1 MSVTVD
7 GAKTLQSLQ
16 VPSSDIDNGLYTV
29 KSTIECEQAAT
40 DDQIEYRNW
49 FNTPVLDEETI
60 KRLHSIQLLAE
71 SCDQGFADVPSAGN
85 WTWFEVGVYVDASA
99 SVLKEKEG
107 IKLAWKSHS
116 NRFMSQEY
124 GWSEGILFDRKH
136 EIFGMLSPGNVIGVR
151 LCARFPGW
159 SIMVKSGFL
168 VVELGPKIAERTV
181 PEFKSIVDG
190 VKAIQDV
197 ISEVNAQTNV
207 AFTPAKVKGLSL
219 AETFTSLG
227 DRPLRVLSLDGGGVR
242 GLSALYILRDV
253 MNKTAPEK
261 KPCEIF
267 DMIAGTSAGGLIAI
281 MLGRLEMTVDE
292 CITEYET
299 LSRTIF
305 AKYKFGDKLMQGGR
319 LEATGARYDSSIL
332 ENAFKEFVGKKLG
345 TKDAK
350 LLNEQGSC
358 KVCVMAVRADADN
371 NRGPVFLRSY
381 TNPQT
386 LSLLPDCLVW
396 QAGRATSAAPSY
408 FTPVKVGTYKLVDGG
423 LLANNPLGWLWSELL
438 DVFGPARRTACF
450 LSLGT
455 GIPAN
460 QRVGRAH
467 ILDRSEIVDGFSSA
481 ATNSQ
486 LINIL
491 FKALLDAYA
500 PATATKKY
508 WRLNVGELI
517 PGTDNYKDLGELDDL
532 TKIDEFR
539 KMTNAYI
546 EAQQDLIKDCASA
559 LKASL

>member
-7 GAKTLQSLQ
+7 GTKTLQSLQ

-29 KSTIECEQAAT
+29 KSTIEHEQATT

-85 WTWFEVGVYVDASA
+85 WTWFEVGVYVDVSA
-99 SVLKEKEG
+99 SILKEKEG
-107 IKLAWKSHS
+107 IKLVWKSHS

-136 EIFGMLSPGNVIGVR
+136 KIFGMLSPRNIIGVR
-151 LCARFPGW
+151 LCAHFPGW

-168 VVELGPKIAERTV
+168 VVELGPKIAERMV
-181 PEFKSIVDG
+181 PEFKSIVNDG
-190 VKAIQDV
+190 
-197 ISEVNAQTNV
+197 S
-207 AFTPAKVKGLSL
+207 
-219 AETFTSLG
+219 
-227 DRPLRVLSLDGGGVR
+227 GVH

-261 KPCEIF
+261 KTCEIF

-281 MLGRLEMTVDE
+281 MLGHLEMTVDE

-299 LSRTIF
+299 LSHTTF

-319 LEATGARYDSSIL
+319 LEATGAHYDSSIL

-345 TKDAK
+345 TKDIK

-358 KVCVMAVRADADN
+358 KVCVMA
-371 NRGPVFLRSY
+371 
-381 TNPQT
+381 T

-396 QAGRATSAAPSY
+396 QAGRATSTAPSY
-408 FTPVKVGTYKLVDGG
+408 FTPVKVGMYKLVDGG
-423 LLANNPLGWLWSELL
+423 LLANNPLGWFWSELL
-438 DVFGPARRTACF
+438 DIFGPARRTACF

-455 GIPAN
+455 SIPAN

-467 ILDRSEIVDGFSSA
+467 ILD
-481 ATNSQ
+481 
-486 LINIL
+486 
-491 FKALLDAYA
+491 
-500 PATATKKY
+500 
-508 WRLNVGELI
+508 
-517 PGTDNYKDLGELDDL
+517 
-532 TKIDEFR
+532 
-539 KMTNAYI
+539 
-546 EAQQDLIKDCASA
+546 
-559 LKASL
+559 

>member
-7 GAKTLQSLQ
+7 GVQTLQSLQ

-136 EIFGMLSPGNVIGVR
+136 KIFGMLS
-151 LCARFPGW
+151 
-159 SIMVKSGFL
+159 SGFL
-168 VVELGPKIAERTV
+168 VVELGPKIAERMV
-181 PEFKSIVDG
+181 PEFKSIVNDG
-190 VKAIQDV
+190 
-197 ISEVNAQTNV
+197 S
-207 AFTPAKVKGLSL
+207 
-219 AETFTSLG
+219 
-227 DRPLRVLSLDGGGVR
+227 GVR

-261 KPCEIF
+261 KTCEIF

-281 MLGRLEMTVDE
+281 MLGHLEMTVDE